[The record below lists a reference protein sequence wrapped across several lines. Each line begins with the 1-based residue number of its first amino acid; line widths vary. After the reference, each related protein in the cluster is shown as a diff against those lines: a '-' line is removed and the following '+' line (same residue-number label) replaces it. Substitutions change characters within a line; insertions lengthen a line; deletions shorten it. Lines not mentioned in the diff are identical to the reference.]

1 MSEYL
6 NEQELAAY
14 PYNDTN
20 EPVRKDDPKYLA
32 WKKVAEPGAI
42 AEMLESIGIDPSQDK
57 LTVMMNM
64 QKAFASKFHKVDNF
78 EKDEVDYWVKAYDI
92 CISDEHAEILE
103 HLAIVM
109 GGESKENHYELQ
121 KEFIDIWHFLM
132 DQFIAADLNAEK
144 LVALYD
150 VIRGGMVANSKD
162 PLTDIFINEYN
173 LLNVRYGGTLAS
185 LPKEQI
191 ELEVL
196 IHSNKMLFAKS
207 KVMKEIS
214 WKHWKKPAATINYDK
229 LQLALAEVF
238 VILVQNF
245 ILTKLDAEKL
255 FEIYTV
261 KNAENHYRQVF
272 GY

>member
-1 MSEYL
+1 MTEYL
-6 NEQELAAY
+6 NAEELAAY

-32 WKKVAEPGAI
+32 WKKVSEPGAI
-42 AEMLESIGIDPSQDK
+42 EEMLTSIGVDPTQDK

-64 QKAFASKFHKVDNF
+64 QKAFAAKFHKVEDF
-78 EKDEVDYWVKAYDI
+78 EKSEVDHWVKAYDI

-109 GGESKENHYELQ
+109 GGEAKDNHYELQ

-132 DQFIAADLNAEK
+132 DQFIAADLTAEK

-150 VIRGGMVANSKD
+150 VIRGGMVANSND
-162 PLTDIFINEYN
+162 PLTDIFNNEYN
-173 LLNVRYGGTLAS
+173 LLNVRYGGTLS
-185 LPKEQI
+185 HLSQEQL

-196 IHSNKMLFAKS
+196 IHSNKMLVAKS

-238 VILVQNF
+238 VVLVQNF
-245 ILTKLDAEKL
+245 ILTKLDAEEL
-255 FEIYTV
+255 FKIYRT
-261 KNAENHYRQVF
+261 KNAENFMRQQF